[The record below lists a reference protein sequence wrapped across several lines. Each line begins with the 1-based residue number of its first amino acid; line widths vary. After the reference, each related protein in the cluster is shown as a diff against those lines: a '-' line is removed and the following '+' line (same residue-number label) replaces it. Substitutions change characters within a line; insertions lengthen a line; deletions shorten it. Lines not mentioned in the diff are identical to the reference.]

1 MRQLTTGLLIMFI
14 GCCLQ
19 VNAQPA
25 LVPPLGTI
33 TGIDATETVEELIV
47 MCYPN
52 PASELLQVVVNLP
65 NNKRCSSIDKAV
77 LTDAIGRMIE
87 EVALTGENVLRG
99 SIRVSHLSQGRYT
112 LRISDSNELTLA
124 TTPIMIVR

>member
-1 MRQLTTGLLIMFI
+1 MRHLTAGLLSIFI

-19 VNAQPA
+19 VHAQPA

-33 TGIDATETVEELIV
+33 TGIDATETVEELTV
-47 MCYPN
+47 VCYPN
-52 PASELLQVVVNLP
+52 PASDLLQVVVNLP
-65 NNKRCSSIDKAV
+65 NNKRGSSIDKAV
-77 LTDAIGRMIE
+77 LTDAIGRIIE

-112 LRISDSNELTLA
+112 LCIPDSDELLLS